1 MFQIIEEKN
10 LETTPS
16 SALIGNIEAN
26 RYQQVSEY
34 HFYPDGRR
42 EKMFKIFQS
51 NKKLEQDLDDRKNI
65 IPHQKEQRNNDTE

>member
-16 SALIGNIEAN
+16 SALIGNIEAS

-51 NKKLEQDLDDRKNI
+51 NKKLEQGSDEKKNI
-65 IPHQKEQRNNDTE
+65 IPHQKEDTE